1 MTQEPTAGIRKKF
14 PRTWYH
20 PQWRLVQWYPQGVLN
35 EAFADQIL
43 QFIEME
49 ERIQDAPFDRFTDF
63 SGLSDVRLSMSH
75 VFQTARRRRIAK
87 QPAKSA
93 FFADTA
99 VSFSIAQM
107 YERLMAGAMIEVR
120 SFEDRK
126 AVAEWLDVPLS
137 VLQPESERPSN
148 PTN

>member
-1 MTQEPTAGIRKKF
+1 MTTEPPAFVRKAF
-14 PRTWYH
+14 PRTWYN
-20 PQWRLVQWYPQGVLN
+20 PQFHLVQWYPQGVLN

-75 VFQTARRRRIAK
+75 VFQTARRRRIVK

-93 FFADTA
+93 FFADKTVGFA
-99 VSFSIAQM
+99 IAQM
-107 YERLMAGAMIEVR
+107 YERLMYNAMIDVR
-120 SFEDRK
+120 AFDDR
-126 AVAEWLDVPLS
+126 AAAAEWLEVPIEL
-137 VLQPESERPSN
+137 LRTPE
-148 PTN
+148 